1 MSLVLDLK
9 SIIYLEEEDGGL
21 LRSNKLVLHLNPSN
35 QGVYI
40 TFKVAPMSSHFLMIM
55 YKFCRQKFKN
65 GFQFFSGFTH

>member
-21 LRSNKLVLHLNPSN
+21 LRSNKLVFHLNPSN

-40 TFKVAPMSSHFLMIM
+40 FFKVALMSSS
-55 YKFCRQKFKN
+55 
-65 GFQFFSGFTH
+65 FFNDHL